1 MTKQTST
8 IIVQGNELTTS
19 HYDMTSMEKN
29 ILYSIMAQLK
39 EEDAPTKYYLISKKD
54 IENVTGRRTRNDD
67 FESAVTRLLTRDF
80 MAVKKDG
87 RTLQITFISSAEYHE
102 DGRVEIGL
110 DGKIRPFL
118 FALKDNFTSFG
129 FEIAISLN
137 SKYSKRLYEM
147 LCQFRSTGVLRI
159 SVKKLKE
166 RFLLIDQNGTEQ
178 YSKWSSF
185 EANVLKT
192 SKDEINEK
200 ANFKVDYKLIKENR
214 KIVSVEFE
222 FGKSDVKELHE
233 SANVQTNLAKQNLDP
248 RTDRSIERLK
258 NYGLNESKISMILK
272 IHSIDIICKI
282 LYKCDENK
290 SNITSHV
297 GFLCKE
303 FGI

>member
-222 FGKSDVKELHE
+222 IGR
-233 SANVQTNLAKQNLDP
+233 A
-248 RTDRSIERLK
+248 
-258 NYGLNESKISMILK
+258 
-272 IHSIDIICKI
+272 
-282 LYKCDENK
+282 
-290 SNITSHV
+290 HV
-297 GFLCKE
+297 
-303 FGI
+303 